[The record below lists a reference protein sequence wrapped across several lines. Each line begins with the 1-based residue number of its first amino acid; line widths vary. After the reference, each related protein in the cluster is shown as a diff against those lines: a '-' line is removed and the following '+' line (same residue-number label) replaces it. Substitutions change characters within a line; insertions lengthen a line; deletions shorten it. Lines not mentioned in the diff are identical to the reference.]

1 VKLSI
6 IIPVFNEE
14 ETIAELLRKV
24 DAVDLEKQ
32 VIVVDDG
39 SQDGTR
45 EILAGMNNDGLTVV
59 YHQQNQGK
67 GAAVRTGLQKADGD
81 VVVIQDA
88 DLEYDPYD
96 FHAMMELVTGQG
108 AQVVYGS
115 RLLKKDNP
123 QGGFSFYW
131 GGRLVTLATNLIYG
145 SKLTDE
151 PTCYK
156 MFRSNVLEG
165 MDIESNGFEWEP
177 EVTAKILKKGIRI
190 DEVPISYRPRKVEQ
204 GKKIKALDG
213 LKAIWALLK
222 YRFRGNAN

>member
-1 VKLSI
+1 MKLSV
-6 IIPVFNEE
+6 IIPVFNEK
-14 ETIAELLRKV
+14 ETIAELLRQV

-32 VIVVDDG
+32 IIVVDDG
-39 SQDGTR
+39 SDDGTR
-45 EILAGMNNDGLTVV
+45 EILAGLERNGLILVF
-59 YHQQNQGK
+59 HRQNQGK
-67 GAAVRTGLQKADGD
+67 GAAVRTGLQMVDGD

-88 DLEYDPYD
+88 DLEYDPHD
-96 FHAMMELVTGQG
+96 FHSMLAVVLEQG
-108 AQVVYGS
+108 GQVVYGS

-156 MFRSNVLEG
+156 MFRSHVLEG

-190 DEVPISYRPRKVEQ
+190 AEVPISYRPRKVEQ

-213 LKAIWALLK
+213 LKAVWVLLK
-222 YRFRGNAN
+222 FRFRAN